1 MKFLFGGITEQCI
14 NRIHVNQDK
23 LGAVVTFNK
32 NGDEI
37 ITAAVCDGI
46 SRAYRSELASY
57 NTILRILRWAENYF
71 PNINGFDE
79 KSVVEQLDLE
89 LKKCNKMLNDF
100 IDKNS
105 YDDDTC
111 CTVSGII
118 TDGRQ
123 LVIFNAGDSRIY
135 ELNPHKDIRILTA
148 DNKGSDGHSIS
159 MFIGG
164 MEDRDLSVSYY
175 GEEYNNNSVYLLCT
189 DGMYSRCDFSRWS
202 NVLFNAASR
211 EQIVSILDN
220 MRKEV
225 QNLGEFDDI
234 TALAVTLSK

>member
-1 MKFLFGGITEQCI
+1 
-14 NRIHVNQDK
+14 
-23 LGAVVTFNK
+23 
-32 NGDEI
+32 
-37 ITAAVCDGI
+37 
-46 SRAYRSELASY
+46 
-57 NTILRILRWAENYF
+57 
-71 PNINGFDE
+71 
-79 KSVVEQLDLE
+79 
-89 LKKCNKMLNDF
+89 
-100 IDKNS
+100 
-105 YDDDTC
+105 
-111 CTVSGII
+111 
-118 TDGRQ
+118 
-123 LVIFNAGDSRIY
+123 
-135 ELNPHKDIRILTA
+135 
-148 DNKGSDGHSIS
+148 

-164 MEDRDLSVSYY
+164 MDDRDLSVSYY